1 MSRDVENSPPSYR
14 WIIVSLLFLATTNNY
29 YNRIILSVVIPE
41 VKRDLSLTDIQ
52 YSYIVSA
59 FQFSY
64 MIGMLIA
71 GKMIDW
77 LGTRLGYLAAMFG
90 WSIASVMHGLS
101 GSAILLGL
109 WRGFLGLSEAGNF
122 PGAIKSVSEWF
133 PENERSFATSLFNS
147 GPNVALITGAPV
159 IALLTLYFG
168 WRGAMII
175 IGSTGIVLMAAW
187 LIFYRKD
194 TPYAG
199 RDINTHFQENVTW
212 RRLFQHRETYGI
224 MIGKFL
230 TDPVWWF
237 YLFWLPNYL
246 NSERGYDIKQIAV
259 AVPFIYIIATLM
271 GIVGGWL
278 PGWFMKRGWTLLNAR
293 KVTMIT
299 CASILPFTIYA
310 VYTDNVW
317 ISILFVGLACGAH
330 TGWSNNILTL
340 ASDQFPSQAV
350 GSVTG
355 LGGFSGGLGG
365 LLLTSALVGYIVT
378 YIGYFPVFILMGIM
392 HPTAM
397 LCIHLLIRENR
408 QIEFI

>member
-1 MSRDVENSPPSYR
+1 MSRDMRVSPQSYR

-29 YNRIILSVVIPE
+29 YNRIILSIVIPE
-41 VKRDLSLTDIQ
+41 VKRDLALTDIQ

-64 MIGMLIA
+64 MIGMLVA

-90 WSIASVMHGLS
+90 WSIASVMHGFS
-101 GSAILLGL
+101 GSAGLLGL

-133 PENERSFATSLFNS
+133 PERERSFATSILNS

-159 IALLTLYFG
+159 IAFLTLKFG
-168 WRGAMII
+168 WRGAVII
-175 IGSTGIVLMAAW
+175 IGSTGILLMAAW

-199 RDINTHFQENVTW
+199 TASPVQQKIPWH
-212 RRLFQHRETYGI
+212 RLFKHPETYGI

-246 NSERGYDIKQIAV
+246 NAERGYDIKQIAV
-259 AVPFIYIIATLM
+259 AVPLIYIIAALM
-271 GIVGGWL
+271 GILGGWL
-278 PGWFMKRGWTLLNAR
+278 PGWFMKQGWTLLKAR
-293 KVTMIT
+293 KTTMLIF
-299 CASILPFTIYA
+299 ASMLPFTIYA
-310 VYTDNVW
+310 VYAENVW

-340 ASDQFPSQAV
+340 SGDQFPSQAV

-355 LGGFSGGLGG
+355 LGGFAGGLGG

-378 YIGYFPVFILMGIM
+378 YVGYFPIFILMGIM
-392 HPTAM
+392 HPAAM
-397 LCIHLLIRENR
+397 LCIHLLIRKNR
-408 QIEFI
+408 QIESV